1 MSADQA
7 RCEEAGSTETAAT
20 LVSRAANSSRSR
32 ATAPSSVV
40 HTGVKSAGCESST
53 PQESPSHS
61 WKRISP
67 SAVWAVKSGARSPR
81 FKLTAPAGAGG
92 ATGRAER
99 SGNRDEVDVDTGA
112 KAHISGS
119 LPAVPGGRPWWMS
132 GRGRGEDSGRS
143 GAKAPP
149 REVERTYGL

>member
-7 RCEEAGSTETAAT
+7 RCEEAGSMETAAT

-32 ATAPSSVV
+32 ATARSSVV
-40 HTGVKSAGCESST
+40 HTGVKSAGWESST

-112 KAHISGS
+112 KAHISAPCRPS
-119 LPAVPGGRPWWMS
+119 PGD
-132 GRGRGEDSGRS
+132 GRGGCRAEDVGRTPA
-143 GAKAPP
+143 GAAQRRRPGKSNGPTA
-149 REVERTYGL
+149 